1 MQEKI
6 FYFEFQFYNDFISI
20 DYLILLH
27 LYRLLRKVTIERG
40 IGSWEDFLHVFQISK
55 KTIKV

>member
-1 MQEKI
+1 MVGKRMQEEFFF

-27 LYRLLRKVTIERG
+27 LYRLQRKVTFEVWMVFRAWKFI
-40 IGSWEDFLHVFQISK
+40 FLYY
-55 KTIKV
+55 